1 MKCMKR
7 IKTITAAVFAFIL
20 SGFVVHGAQP
30 TELAYRETTG
40 KKVEE
45 VSYTIEEA
53 DSAVYIRADY
63 HDEDQVITTDRNFNT
78 KNLQIIA
85 STRTDTISIHRD
97 DDRLVIAGKI
107 KKSVPIKSDISWYQL
122 PFCLKSFIL
131 SEDNKISFYGLS
143 SNFDERLSQGKGI
156 QMIRLSARK
165 EAVEQIEV
173 CGRQVEAVK
182 VLISFEYIPAIFW
195 KAYYWYR
202 ADDGLLVRYSEP
214 RGAPGTPKTN
224 GELIYEGGSRE

>member
-1 MKCMKR
+1 M
-7 IKTITAAVFAFIL
+7 
-20 SGFVVHGAQP
+20 
-30 TELAYRETTG
+30 
-40 KKVEE
+40 
-45 VSYTIEEA
+45 
-53 DSAVYIRADY
+53 
-63 HDEDQVITTDRNFNT
+63 
-78 KNLQIIA
+78 
-85 STRTDTISIHRD
+85 
-97 DDRLVIAGKI
+97 
-107 KKSVPIKSDISWYQL
+107 
-122 PFCLKSFIL
+122 KSFIL